1 MYLKNR
7 VSWTAVFLIVLLVY
21 LANLS
26 WLFVSKTD
34 PSWIGRNIFALLL
47 YWSIGAFSVD
57 ICSQEKS
64 KHRFRASALLAGYL
78 AYSVISHYVNFK
90 GSHYFKSIAL
100 AVLTAY
106 LLGLVFQREHE
117 KPLKGNIVRT
127 LSKIGERSYSLY
139 VVHSPVLSML
149 ALIFVGLSVNNTY
162 IQYGLGIL
170 GTAVLTILCYIYR
183 VTFTQVFH
191 RVCK

>member
-1 MYLKNR
+1 M
-7 VSWTAVFLIVLLVY
+7 
-21 LANLS
+21 
-26 WLFVSKTD
+26 SKTD